1 MLAAMVKVL
10 YIWQAGYPWEI
21 RVEKFALA
29 LKDAGYDVT
38 VMARW
43 KPGQPSEEEFDG
55 LRILRVGRGLPGVAS
70 LPVPF
75 NPVWSSAIRNVID
88 GWAPDLV
95 IAREIMLTAPAAG
108 ACRRRGIPLI
118 IDMAEHYP
126 ATMRALEK
134 YQRGMMRYL
143 VFQARLP
150 DRVEG
155 RAMARADGVITVCE
169 EQNARLHAMFGYPHD
184 RMAVVHNTPERAAFD
199 SVRKG
204 PAKPPRVFAYHG
216 HMSAQRGLD
225 RLIRGFAQ
233 VARHHPQ
240 IRLDLAGDGD
250 VRLSLVRL
258 AEQCGVAEQVRFI
271 GKYRFAELN
280 DLYSQTDVGLVA
292 YPVDE
297 SIDHTIGNKIFDYFA
312 CGKPVIVSPAV
323 PLRRVVEETGAG
335 LVLRDST
342 PEAIAEG
349 LGRAMSIDLTPLSE
363 RGLSAAR
370 AKYNWENDK
379 RVFLDFLARYR

>member
-1 MLAAMVKVL
+1 MTRIL

-21 RVEKFALA
+21 RVEKVCTAL
-29 LKDAGYDVT
+29 LEAGYDVT
-38 VMARW
+38 LMARW
-43 KPGQPSEEEFDG
+43 KSGQPAEEESHG
-55 LRILRVGRGLPGVAS
+55 LRILRVGRGLPSVAS

-75 NPVWSSAIRNVID
+75 NPVWSSAIRNVIA

-95 IAREIMLTAPAAG
+95 ISREIMLAEAAAV
-108 ACRRRGIPLI
+108 ACRRRAIPVI

-126 ATMRALEK
+126 ATMRAMDK
-134 YQRGMMRYL
+134 YQRGLMKYL

-150 DRVEG
+150 DRVERG
-155 RAMARADGVITVCE
+155 GLARVDGVITVCE
-169 EQNARLHAMFGYPHD
+169 EQNARLHAMFGYRLD
-184 RMAVVHNTPERAAFD
+184 GMVVVHNTPGWAAFD
-199 SVRKG
+199 AVRKG
-204 PAKPPRVFAYHG
+204 PTTPPRVFAYHG
-216 HMSAQRGLD
+216 HMTSQRGLD

-233 VARHHPQ
+233 VARRHPQ

-250 VRLSLVRL
+250 VRPALVRL
-258 AEQCGVAEQVRFI
+258 AEQCGVSEQVRFI
-271 GKYRFAELN
+271 GKYRFGDLT
-280 DLYSQTDVGLVA
+280 DLYTQTDVGLVA

-335 LVLRDST
+335 LMLRDTS

-349 LGRAMSIDLTPLSE
+349 LGRAMSIDLAPLAE
-363 RGLSAAR
+363 RGLAAAR
-370 AKYNWENDK
+370 ARYNWENDK
-379 RVFLDFLARYR
+379 GAMLDFLARYR